1 MTNMKGRQNFA
12 IVNVNNNTMPI
23 INEDSKTR
31 YAWIP
36 FGVYGHD
43 DFFAAVTMGLA
54 LAADLAPEYAI
65 LIGSIAG
72 PLAKWAA
79 KTDIDCHVVRVTP
92 LIRVVLYELITQTE

>member
-1 MTNMKGRQNFA
+1 MKGKQNFA

-43 DFFAAVTMGLA
+43 DFFAAVTTAYNVSTTNAACVEGLA
-54 LAADLAPEYAI
+54 DLIYIVIIYFSFLLTYIHMHNKLNQHHTIP
-65 LIGSIAG
+65 
-72 PLAKWAA
+72 PL
-79 KTDIDCHVVRVTP
+79 
-92 LIRVVLYELITQTE
+92 